1 MIGTRN
7 SDQTRSHAQKY
18 FKRIE
23 KIKKNPDNLPFIS
36 EDGKIIEEMLDKHT
50 RRIIGQDLPEQF
62 AEQEKMKKSVV
73 IKMPKIK
80 KRKVKQIFK
89 VVFGRHNTT
98 ENAPLNTFEDGEVLF
113 TTTN

>member
-50 RRIIGQDLPEQF
+50 RRIIG
-62 AEQEKMKKSVV
+62 
-73 IKMPKIK
+73 
-80 KRKVKQIFK
+80 
-89 VVFGRHNTT
+89 
-98 ENAPLNTFEDGEVLF
+98 
-113 TTTN
+113 

>member
-1 MIGTRN
+1 
-7 SDQTRSHAQKY
+7 
-18 FKRIE
+18 
-23 KIKKNPDNLPFIS
+23 
-36 EDGKIIEEMLDKHT
+36 
-50 RRIIGQDLPEQF
+50 
-62 AEQEKMKKSVV
+62 MKKPVI

-98 ENAPLNTFEDGEVLF
+98 EIAPLNTFEDGEVLF